1 MIWIILMIIV
11 GMSIYTMIERLK
23 SLPLTEAT
31 QAISTFMKEQQQL
44 EKQKAETIKHHND
57 LIDKIK
63 NIDANFSYSS
73 FQTLVKNT
81 SKWAME
87 VKSTNHQEAMEKL
100 RKVASASFLNDYVH
114 DLVKLSQASECAY
127 RNVNV
132 EELYMKDVRQ
142 EQNYDVIE
150 VEVMVCYD
158 YSTYQNKK
166 LLRQKEMKSK
176 LHLIYSKHKEKIG
189 INQEYEAMTH
199 CKNCGAPVDVIH
211 DEKCPYCDS
220 YYYTKSNIWMLHEL
234 REYQQELYGLS

>member
-1 MIWIILMIIV
+1 MNGEHVNIFDMSLHAGTLMDLGVYCVYAAIDLF
-11 GMSIYTMIERLK
+11 GM
-23 SLPLTEAT
+23 PNG
-31 QAISTFMKEQQQL
+31 
-44 EKQKAETIKHHND
+44 IK
-57 LIDKIK
+57 
-63 NIDANFSYSS
+63 
-73 FQTLVKNT
+73 
-81 SKWAME
+81 
-87 VKSTNHQEAMEKL
+87 
-100 RKVASASFLNDYVH
+100 ASASFLNDYVH

-176 LHLIYSKHKEKIG
+176 LHFIYSKHKEKIG